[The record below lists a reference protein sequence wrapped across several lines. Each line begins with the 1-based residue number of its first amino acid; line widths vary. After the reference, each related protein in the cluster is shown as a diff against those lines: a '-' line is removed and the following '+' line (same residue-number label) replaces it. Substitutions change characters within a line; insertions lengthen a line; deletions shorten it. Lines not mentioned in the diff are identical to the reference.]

1 MSLPKIDMSIFPEL
15 QIKENIKFNVGG
27 LKEWGETLVSDPA
40 KALRWFWKGK
50 ELGTEM
56 RLGDLYED
64 KTGLY
69 KHREWRGF
77 KDTFYYFN
85 AIWLYNYGCAVK
97 AILTSEDPIAT
108 LKGVFRYRW
117 LGQDYLT
124 VMHWFDRGLEGTR
137 GDALKAS
144 GWAYNGMV
152 LETIRQFCRLCAAD
166 ANLHGGKRNKYWYNT
181 FAHDETV
188 AGAIFYPWRD
198 QGFDAVS
205 LQMVPYF
212 VGVHV
217 NSQVVL
223 NYIDAMQSIGLP
235 GDPCPMCQAESGIFV
250 LDDVPD
256 YSPLCIVTNE
266 ACDDSVGTSITTD
279 WFYDRPMFAMPQ
291 PMQFDDPLVQEHCAN
306 EIQMAWDFIEDQ
318 VGVPYSEESFV
329 KYIKLQNI
337 LQEHEREKWEVAAKT
352 SSYPLTG
359 TAQALF
365 RIYYSQSGWRKHWA
379 DNDERIMKIVKRCVE
394 KKTDTFPLCRH
405 RALAW
410 SCAPLFYSHWCAWAY
425 NTWGIV
431 AVINMDSLMFDVVIR
446 TDTHEHLMEDFALWN
461 EWAPMRRMAVGGY
474 KHIFEC
480 WENYERFN
488 CDMVMMYDQLQ
499 CKGMTGIHGMFED
512 EFRNRNIPAIWMPH
526 SLPDRRI
533 VNRAEIRS
541 IINDYMTT
549 VMGEDP
555 IDPSLLEFD
564 DTQGW

>member
-1 MSLPKIDMSIFPEL
+1 MSLPKIDMSIFPKM
-15 QIKENIKFNVGG
+15 QTKENLKYNLNG
-27 LKEWGETLVSDPA
+27 LKEWGETLASDPK
-40 KALRWFWKGK
+40 KAWDLFWNGK
-50 ELGTEM
+50 QHGEDR
-56 RLGDLYED
+56 RLGELYED

-69 KHREWRGF
+69 RHREWRGF
-77 KDTFYYFN
+77 KDTMYYFN
-85 AIWLYNYGCAVK
+85 MIWLYNYAGAVK
-97 AILTSEDPIAT
+97 AVLTSEDPIAV
-108 LKGVFRYRW
+108 LKGAFRYRW

-124 VMHWFDRGLEGTR
+124 VMHWFDRGLEGVR
-137 GDALKAS
+137 GETLRAS

-152 LETIRQFCRLCAAD
+152 KETIRQFCRLCAAD
-166 ANLHGGKRNKYWYNT
+166 AKLHGGKRNKYWYNT
-181 FAHDETV
+181 LAHDETV
-188 AGAIFYPWRD
+188 AGAVFYPWRD
-198 QGFDAVS
+198 QGYDDVS

-235 GDPCPMCQAESGIFV
+235 GDPCPMCQAESGLFV
-250 LDDVPD
+250 PGDIPD
-256 YSPLCIVTNE
+256 YSPLVVVSNE

-279 WFYDRPMFAMPQ
+279 WFYDRPMFTMPQ

-318 VGVPYSEESFV
+318 IGVPYSEEGMV
-329 KYIKLQNI
+329 KYVELQNI
-337 LQEHEREKWEVAAKT
+337 LQEHEREKWEIAAKT

-359 TAQALF
+359 VAQALF

-379 DNDERIMKIVKRCVE
+379 FSDEKIMKIAKKCVE
-394 KKTDTFPLCRH
+394 KKTNTLPLTRH
-405 RALAW
+405 RVLAW
-410 SCAPLFYSHWCAWAY
+410 SCAPCFYSYWVTWAY
-425 NTWGIV
+425 NCWGLNTI
-431 AVINMDSLMFDVVIR
+431 INMDSLMFDVVIR
-446 TDTHEHLMEDFALWN
+446 TDTHEHMMEDFALWH

-526 SLPDRRI
+526 SLVDRRI
-533 VNRAEIRS
+533 VSRMEIRS

-549 VMGEDP
+549 VMQEEP
-555 IDPSLLEFD
+555 LDPSLLEFD
-564 DTQGW
+564 DNQGW

>member
-1 MSLPKIDMSIFPEL
+1 M
-15 QIKENIKFNVGG
+15 GR
-27 LKEWGETLVSDPA
+27 DPGF
-40 KALRWFWKGK
+40 R
-50 ELGTEM
+50 
-56 RLGDLYED
+56 
-64 KTGLY
+64 
-69 KHREWRGF
+69 HREWRGF

-124 VMHWFDRGLEGTR
+124 VMHWFDRGLEGAR

-152 LETIRQFCRLCAAD
+152 LETVRQFCRLCAAD

-256 YSPLCIVTNE
+256 YAPLCIVTNE

-425 NTWGIV
+425 NTWGI
-431 AVINMDSLMFDVVIR
+431 
-446 TDTHEHLMEDFALWN
+446 T
-461 EWAPMRRMAVGGY
+461 
-474 KHIFEC
+474 
-480 WENYERFN
+480 
-488 CDMVMMYDQLQ
+488 
-499 CKGMTGIHGMFED
+499 
-512 EFRNRNIPAIWMPH
+512 
-526 SLPDRRI
+526 
-533 VNRAEIRS
+533 S
-541 IINDYMTT
+541 I
-549 VMGEDP
+549 
-555 IDPSLLEFD
+555 
-564 DTQGW
+564 

>member
-1 MSLPKIDMSIFPEL
+1 MSLPKIDMSIFPKM
-15 QIKENIKFNVGG
+15 QTKENLKYNLNG
-27 LKEWGETLVSDPA
+27 LKEWGETLASDPK
-40 KALRWFWKGK
+40 KAWDLFWNGK
-50 ELGTEM
+50 QHGEDR
-56 RLGDLYED
+56 RLGELYED

-69 KHREWRGF
+69 RHREWRGF
-77 KDTFYYFN
+77 KDTMYYFN
-85 AIWLYNYGCAVK
+85 MIWLYNYAGAVK
-97 AILTSEDPIAT
+97 AVLTSEDPIAV
-108 LKGVFRYRW
+108 LKGAFRYRW

-124 VMHWFDRGLEGTR
+124 VMHWFDRGLEGVR
-137 GDALKAS
+137 GETLRAS

-152 LETIRQFCRLCAAD
+152 KETIRQFCRLCAAD
-166 ANLHGGKRNKYWYNT
+166 AKLHGGKRNKYWYNT
-181 FAHDETV
+181 LAHDETV
-188 AGAIFYPWRD
+188 AGAVFYPWRD
-198 QGFDAVS
+198 QGYDDVS

-235 GDPCPMCQAESGIFV
+235 GDPCPMCQAESGLFV
-250 LDDVPD
+250 PGDIPD
-256 YSPLCIVTNE
+256 YSPLVVVSNE

-318 VGVPYSEESFV
+318 IGVPYSEEGMV
-329 KYIKLQNI
+329 KYVELQNI
-337 LQEHEREKWEVAAKT
+337 LQEHEREKWEIAAKT

-359 TAQALF
+359 VAQALF

-379 DNDERIMKIVKRCVE
+379 FSDEKIMKIAKKCVE
-394 KKTDTFPLCRH
+394 KKTNTFPLTRH
-405 RALAW
+405 RVLAW
-410 SCAPLFYSHWCAWAY
+410 SCAPCFYSYWVTWAY
-425 NTWGIV
+425 NCWGLNTI
-431 AVINMDSLMFDVVIR
+431 INMDSLMFDVVIR
-446 TDTHEHLMEDFALWN
+446 TDTHEHMMEDFALWH

-526 SLPDRRI
+526 SLVDRRI
-533 VNRAEIRS
+533 VSRMEIRS

-549 VMGEDP
+549 VMQEEP
-555 IDPSLLEFD
+555 LDPSLLEFD
-564 DTQGW
+564 DNQGW

>member
-1 MSLPKIDMSIFPEL
+1 MKDYVEGERCAVVHKLYAGVGDSLMDL
-15 QIKENIKFNVGG
+15 HANV
-27 LKEWGETLVSDPA
+27 ETL
-40 KALRWFWKGK
+40 
-50 ELGTEM
+50 
-56 RLGDLYED
+56 
-64 KTGLY
+64 
-69 KHREWRGF
+69 
-77 KDTFYYFN
+77 
-85 AIWLYNYGCAVK
+85 
-97 AILTSEDPIAT
+97 
-108 LKGVFRYRW
+108 
-117 LGQDYLT
+117 
-124 VMHWFDRGLEGTR
+124 DRGLEGVR
-137 GDALKAS
+137 GETLRAS

-152 LETIRQFCRLCAAD
+152 KETIRQFCRLCAAD

-181 FAHDETV
+181 LAHDETV
-188 AGAIFYPWRD
+188 AGAVFYPWRD
-198 QGFDAVS
+198 QGYDDVS

-235 GDPCPMCQAESGIFV
+235 GDPCPMCQAESGLFV
-250 LDDVPD
+250 PGDIPD
-256 YSPLCIVTNE
+256 YSPLVVVSNE

-279 WFYDRPMFAMPQ
+279 WFYDRPMFTMPQ

-318 VGVPYSEESFV
+318 IGVPYSEEGMV
-329 KYIKLQNI
+329 KYVELQNI
-337 LQEHEREKWEVAAKT
+337 LQEHEREKWEIAAKT

-359 TAQALF
+359 VAQALF

-379 DNDERIMKIVKRCVE
+379 FSDEKIMKIAKKCVE
-394 KKTDTFPLCRH
+394 KKTNTFPLTRH
-405 RALAW
+405 RVLAW
-410 SCAPLFYSHWCAWAY
+410 SCAPCFYSYWVTWAY
-425 NTWGIV
+425 NCWGLNTI
-431 AVINMDSLMFDVVIR
+431 INMDSLMFDVVIR
-446 TDTHEHLMEDFALWN
+446 TDTHEHMMEDFALWH

-526 SLPDRRI
+526 SLVDRRI
-533 VNRAEIRS
+533 VSRMEIRS

-549 VMGEDP
+549 VMQEEP
-555 IDPSLLEFD
+555 LDPSLLEFD
-564 DTQGW
+564 DNQGW

>member
-1 MSLPKIDMSIFPEL
+1 MNLPKIDMSIFPEL

-64 KTGLY
+64 KTGIY
-69 KHREWRGF
+69 RHREWRGF

-124 VMHWFDRGLEGTR
+124 VMHWFDRGLEGAR

-152 LETIRQFCRLCAAD
+152 LETVRQFCRLCAAD

-235 GDPCPMCQAESGIFV
+235 GDPCPMCQA
-250 LDDVPD
+250 
-256 YSPLCIVTNE
+256 
-266 ACDDSVGTSITTD
+266 TSITTD

-446 TDTHEHLMEDFALWN
+446 TDTHEHMMEDFALWN

>member
-1 MSLPKIDMSIFPEL
+1 MSLPKIDMSIFPKM
-15 QIKENIKFNVGG
+15 QTKENLKYNLNG
-27 LKEWGETLVSDPA
+27 LKEWGETLASDPK
-40 KALRWFWKGK
+40 KAWDLFWNGK
-50 ELGTEM
+50 QHGEDR
-56 RLGDLYED
+56 RLGALYED

-69 KHREWRGF
+69 RHREWRGF
-77 KDTFYYFN
+77 KDTMYYFN
-85 AIWLYNYGCAVK
+85 MIWLYNYAGAVK
-97 AILTSEDPIAT
+97 AVLTSEDPIAV
-108 LKGVFRYRW
+108 LKGAFRYRW

-124 VMHWFDRGLEGTR
+124 VMHWFDRGLEGVR
-137 GDALKAS
+137 GETLRAS

-152 LETIRQFCRLCAAD
+152 KETIRQFCRLCAAD
-166 ANLHGGKRNKYWYNT
+166 AKLHGGKRNKYWYNT
-181 FAHDETV
+181 LAHDETV
-188 AGAIFYPWRD
+188 AGAVFYPWRD
-198 QGFDAVS
+198 QGYDDVS

-235 GDPCPMCQAESGIFV
+235 GDPCPMCQAESGLFV
-250 LDDVPD
+250 PGDIPD
-256 YSPLCIVTNE
+256 YSPLVVVSNE

-279 WFYDRPMFAMPQ
+279 WFYDRPMFTMPQ

-318 VGVPYSEESFV
+318 IGVPYSEEGMV
-329 KYIKLQNI
+329 KYVELQNI
-337 LQEHEREKWEVAAKT
+337 LQEHEREKWEIAAKT

-359 TAQALF
+359 VAQALF

-379 DNDERIMKIVKRCVE
+379 FSDEKIMKIAKKCVG
-394 KKTDTFPLCRH
+394 KKTNTFPLTRH
-405 RALAW
+405 RVLAW
-410 SCAPLFYSHWCAWAY
+410 SCAPCFYSYWVTWAY
-425 NTWGIV
+425 NCWGLNTI
-431 AVINMDSLMFDVVIR
+431 INMDSLMFDVVIR
-446 TDTHEHLMEDFALWN
+446 TDTHEHMMEDFALWH

>member
-15 QIKENIKFNVGG
+15 QIKENIKFNVNG

-152 LETIRQFCRLCAAD
+152 LETVRQFCRP
-166 ANLHGGKRNKYWYNT
+166 
-181 FAHDETV
+181 
-188 AGAIFYPWRD
+188 GAIFYPWRD

-256 YSPLCIVTNE
+256 YAPLCIVTNE

-499 CKGMTGIHGMFED
+499 CKGMQGVVGLFED
-512 EFRNRNIPAIWMPH
+512 EFRARNIHAIWMPH
-526 SLPDRRI
+526 ALPDKRTVPRSQ
-533 VNRAEIRS
+533 IRQ
-541 IINDYMTT
+541 IINDYMFT
-549 VMGEDP
+549 VMGEEP
-555 IDPSLLEFD
+555 LDPSLLDFD
-564 DTQGW
+564 DIDSW

>member
-1 MSLPKIDMSIFPEL
+1 MNLPKIDMSIFPKM
-15 QIKENIKFNVGG
+15 QTKENLKYNLNG
-27 LKEWGETLVSDPA
+27 LKEWGETLASDPK
-40 KALRWFWKGK
+40 KAWDLFWNGK
-50 ELGTEM
+50 QHGEDR
-56 RLGDLYED
+56 RLGELYED

-69 KHREWRGF
+69 RHREWRGF
-77 KDTFYYFN
+77 KDTMYYFN
-85 AIWLYNYGCAVK
+85 MIWLYNYAGAVK
-97 AILTSEDPIAT
+97 AILTSEDPIAV
-108 LKGVFRYRW
+108 LKGAFRYRW

-124 VMHWFDRGLEGTR
+124 VMHWFDRGLEGVR
-137 GDALKAS
+137 GETLRAS

-152 LETIRQFCRLCAAD
+152 KETIRQFCRLCAAD

-181 FAHDETV
+181 LAHDETV
-188 AGAIFYPWRD
+188 AGAVFYPWRD
-198 QGFDAVS
+198 QGYDDVS

-235 GDPCPMCQAESGIFV
+235 GDPCPMCQAESGLFV
-250 LDDVPD
+250 PGDIPD
-256 YSPLCIVTNE
+256 YSPLVVVSNE

-279 WFYDRPMFAMPQ
+279 WFYDRPMFTMPQ

-318 VGVPYSEESFV
+318 IGVPYSEEGMV
-329 KYIKLQNI
+329 KYVELQNI
-337 LQEHEREKWEVAAKT
+337 LQEHEREKWEIAAKT

-359 TAQALF
+359 VAQALF

-379 DNDERIMKIVKRCVE
+379 FSDEKIMKIAKKCVE
-394 KKTDTFPLCRH
+394 KKTNTFPLTRH
-405 RALAW
+405 RVLAW
-410 SCAPLFYSHWCAWAY
+410 SCAPCFYSYWVTWAY
-425 NTWGIV
+425 NCWGLNTI
-431 AVINMDSLMFDVVIR
+431 INMDSLMFDVVIR
-446 TDTHEHLMEDFALWN
+446 TDTHEHMMEDFALWH

-526 SLPDRRI
+526 SLVDRRI
-533 VNRAEIRS
+533 VSRMEIRS

-549 VMGEDP
+549 VMQEEP
-555 IDPSLLEFD
+555 LDPSLLEFD
-564 DTQGW
+564 DNQGW

>member
-15 QIKENIKFNVGG
+15 QIKENIKFNVNG

-124 VMHWFDRGLEGTR
+124 VMHWFDRGLEGAR

-152 LETIRQFCRLCAAD
+152 LETVRQFCRLCAAD

-256 YSPLCIVTNE
+256 YAPLCIVTNE

-329 KYIKLQNI
+329 KYIKLQKACI
-337 LQEHEREKWEVAAKT
+337 IISIPCRAVVAT
-352 SSYPLTG
+352 SFHLHLLTMEL
-359 TAQALF
+359 AL
-365 RIYYSQSGWRKHWA
+365 
-379 DNDERIMKIVKRCVE
+379 
-394 KKTDTFPLCRH
+394 
-405 RALAW
+405 
-410 SCAPLFYSHWCAWAY
+410 
-425 NTWGIV
+425 
-431 AVINMDSLMFDVVIR
+431 
-446 TDTHEHLMEDFALWN
+446 
-461 EWAPMRRMAVGGY
+461 
-474 KHIFEC
+474 
-480 WENYERFN
+480 
-488 CDMVMMYDQLQ
+488 
-499 CKGMTGIHGMFED
+499 
-512 EFRNRNIPAIWMPH
+512 
-526 SLPDRRI
+526 
-533 VNRAEIRS
+533 
-541 IINDYMTT
+541 
-549 VMGEDP
+549 
-555 IDPSLLEFD
+555 
-564 DTQGW
+564 

>member
-1 MSLPKIDMSIFPEL
+1 MSLPKIDMSIFPKM
-15 QIKENIKFNVGG
+15 QTKENLKYNLNG
-27 LKEWGETLVSDPA
+27 LKEWGETLASDPK
-40 KALRWFWKGK
+40 KAWDLFWNGK
-50 ELGTEM
+50 QHGEDR
-56 RLGDLYED
+56 RLGELYED

-69 KHREWRGF
+69 RHREWRGF
-77 KDTFYYFN
+77 KDTMYYFN
-85 AIWLYNYGCAVK
+85 MIWLYNYAGAVK
-97 AILTSEDPIAT
+97 TVLTSEDPIAV
-108 LKGVFRYRW
+108 LKGAFRYRW

-124 VMHWFDRGLEGTR
+124 VMHWFDRGLEGVR
-137 GDALKAS
+137 GETLRAS

-152 LETIRQFCRLCAAD
+152 KETIRQFCRLCAAD
-166 ANLHGGKRNKYWYNT
+166 AKLHGGKRNKYWYNT
-181 FAHDETV
+181 LAHDETV
-188 AGAIFYPWRD
+188 AGAVFYPWRD
-198 QGFDAVS
+198 QGYDDVS

-235 GDPCPMCQAESGIFV
+235 GDPCPMCQAESGLFV
-250 LDDVPD
+250 PGDIPD
-256 YSPLCIVTNE
+256 YSPLVVVSNE

-279 WFYDRPMFAMPQ
+279 WFYDRPMFTMPQ

-318 VGVPYSEESFV
+318 IGVPYSEEGMV
-329 KYIKLQNI
+329 KYVELQNI
-337 LQEHEREKWEVAAKT
+337 LQEHEREKWEIAAKT

-359 TAQALF
+359 VAQALF

-379 DNDERIMKIVKRCVE
+379 FSDEKIMKIAKKCVE
-394 KKTDTFPLCRH
+394 KKTNTFPLTRH
-405 RALAW
+405 RVLAW
-410 SCAPLFYSHWCAWAY
+410 SCAPCFYSYWVTWAY
-425 NTWGIV
+425 NCWGLNTI
-431 AVINMDSLMFDVVIR
+431 INMDSLMFDVVIR
-446 TDTHEHLMEDFALWN
+446 TDTHEHMMEDFALWH

-526 SLPDRRI
+526 SLVDRRI
-533 VNRAEIRS
+533 VSRMEIRS

-549 VMGEDP
+549 VMQEEP
-555 IDPSLLEFD
+555 LDPSLLEFD
-564 DTQGW
+564 DNQGW

>member
-1 MSLPKIDMSIFPEL
+1 MNLPKIDMSIFPEL
-15 QIKENIKFNVGG
+15 QIKENIKFNVNG

-50 ELGTEM
+50 ELGTET

-124 VMHWFDRGLEGTR
+124 VMHWFDRGLEGAR

-152 LETIRQFCRLCAAD
+152 LETVRQFCRLCAAD

-352 SSYPLTG
+352 NSYPLTG